1 MLVSRRLRVFLAVT
15 FLVTWTCWGILVP
28 LARAR
33 TALYGQF
40 SFMLLYMLGG
50 AGPTLAAYVAVL
62 TTRSQSPL
70 TEFHSRLCRWRG
82 TAWWCA
88 VALALPVAVAVAPAI
103 GAIVVHPDFLR
114 VIPVRP
120 WYLLVLLFFKM
131 VVGGGLEELGWRGIA
146 QPEMERPINRPVA
159 AVLVGL
165 IWALWHLPLFVLP
178 GVAQYGTN
186 FPVFA
191 VGVVGNAMML
201 AWLYGRTE
209 SILLCIVFHATLN
222 VVATLGLA
230 IPADPHSQSVLDACL
245 RVVVGALLLAVDAAL
260 PKRASR

>member
-1 MLVSRRLRVFLAVT
+1 M
-15 FLVTWTCWGILVP
+15 
-28 LARAR
+28 
-33 TALYGQF
+33 
-40 SFMLLYMLGG
+40 
-50 AGPTLAAYVAVL
+50 
-62 TTRSQSPL
+62 
-70 TEFHSRLCRWRG
+70 
-82 TAWWCA
+82 
-88 VALALPVAVAVAPAI
+88 
-103 GAIVVHPDFLR
+103 
-114 VIPVRP
+114 
-120 WYLLVLLFFKM
+120 
-131 VVGGGLEELGWRGIA
+131 EELGWRGIA
-146 QPEMERPINRPVA
+146 QPEMERSLSRPVA

-165 IWALWHLPLFVLP
+165 IWALWHLLLFVLP

-230 IPADPHSQSVLDACL
+230 IPANRHSQAVLDACL

-260 PKRASR
+260 SKRASR